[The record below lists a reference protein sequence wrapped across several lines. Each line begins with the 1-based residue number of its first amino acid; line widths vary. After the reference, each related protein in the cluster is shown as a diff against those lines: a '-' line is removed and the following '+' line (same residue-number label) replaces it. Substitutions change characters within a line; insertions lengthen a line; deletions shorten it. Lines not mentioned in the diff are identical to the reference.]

1 MNKPFIIAALAVLA
15 CACGQDEPPPSQ
27 KAPPQGRA
35 ETQAIR
41 NTEAVG
47 VSGNAI
53 ADKVD
58 NAIVQTEEADKK
70 LKEEADRQSAEQ

>member
-1 MNKPFIIAALAVLA
+1 MTKPLMFLLAVLA
-15 CACGQDEPPPSQ
+15 AACAPDEPPPEQ
-27 KAPPQGRA
+27 KPPVGRA

-47 VSGNAI
+47 VPGGAI

-58 NAIVQTEEADKK
+58 GVIEQSEDADRKLQEEA
-70 LKEEADRQSAEQ
+70 ERQAAGE

>member
-1 MNKPFIIAALAVLA
+1 MTKPLMLLLAALAAA
-15 CACGQDEPPPSQ
+15 CTPDEPPPEP
-27 KAPPQGRA
+27 KPAEGRA

-47 VSGNAI
+47 VPGGAI

-58 NAIVQTEEADKK
+58 GAIEQGEEADRK
-70 LKEEADRQSAEQ
+70 LKEEADRQSAEE

>member
-1 MNKPFIIAALAVLA
+1 MKKPVIIALAMLA
-15 CACGQDEPPPSQ
+15 CACGQDEPPSPE
-27 KAPPQGRA
+27 KASPQGRA

-53 ADKVD
+53 ANKVD
-58 NAIVQTEEADKK
+58 SAIVQTEEADKK
-70 LKEEADRQSAEQ
+70 LKEEADRQSAEE